1 MPKPTAKRFVTTTT
15 VAAVVGTRL
24 DYAVCG
30 GARARSSATLGDN
43 LRVCSVANLLM
54 NESNRVGV
62 RALPYG
68 QHAAGL
74 QSAAATWPAPVVIYL
89 GS

>member
-43 LRVCSVANLLM
+43 LRVANLLM